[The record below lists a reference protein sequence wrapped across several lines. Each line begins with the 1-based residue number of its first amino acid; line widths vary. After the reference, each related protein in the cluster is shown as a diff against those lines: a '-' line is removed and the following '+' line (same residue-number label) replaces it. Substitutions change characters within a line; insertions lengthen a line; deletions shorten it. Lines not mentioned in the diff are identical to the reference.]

1 MKIRDMKKIA
11 LLFWGLMIVFMGQA
25 QEKKYSDHY
34 YKRVAQF
41 EQEAPITE
49 EDIVLLGDSLTEG
62 GEWSKY
68 FPKTEAKLNKK
79 GGAIRNRGI
88 VGDTAEGIYDRLEQI
103 TPGNPRKLFFL
114 CGANDVSHDLSADTI
129 AARIEKVLVRI
140 KQECPKT
147 KLYLQSMLPFN
158 ESFKRYKKLDGK
170 TYMVALVNERL
181 EQLAKK
187 LKITYIN
194 IHPLFLEEGTESMN
208 PQISPDG
215 LHLKREGYAIWSE
228 AIRKYVK

>member
-1 MKIRDMKKIA
+1 MHA
-11 LLFWGLMIVFMGQA
+11 
-25 QEKKYSDHY
+25 
-34 YKRVAQF
+34 
-41 EQEAPITE
+41 
-49 EDIVLLGDSLTEG
+49 
-62 GEWSKY
+62 
-68 FPKTEAKLNKK
+68 
-79 GGAIRNRGI
+79 
-88 VGDTAEGIYDRLEQI
+88 VGMRA
-103 TPGNPRKLFFL
+103 
-114 CGANDVSHDLSADTI
+114 
-129 AARIEKVLVRI
+129 
-140 KQECPKT
+140 
-147 KLYLQSMLPFN
+147 MFN

-215 LHLKREGYAIWSE
+215 LHLKKEGYAIWSE

>member
-1 MKIRDMKKIA
+1 MKKITLLVMS
-11 LLFWGLMIVFMGQA
+11 LLFAFTMQA

-88 VGDTAEGIYDRLEQI
+88 VGDTAEGIYDRLDQI
-103 TPGNPRKLFFL
+103 TPGKPYKLFFL

-129 AARIEKVLVRI
+129 VARIEKVLVKI
-140 KQECPKT
+140 MEESPKT
-147 KLYLQSMLPFN
+147 KIYLQSMLPFN

-181 EQLAKK
+181 EQLAKR
-187 LKITYIN
+187 LRITYIN

-208 PQISPDG
+208 PQITADG
-215 LHLKREGYAIWSE
+215 LHLKKEGYEIWSN
-228 AIRKYVK
+228 AISKYVK